1 MRIKEVLTEEEKLM
15 EKEETKMAEKFKLF
29 EEKIQMASQ
38 TAQDAL
44 DNMEKWRRRRVLLEQ
59 PIIKL
64 GIIRKRIFS

>member
-1 MRIKEVLTEEEKLM
+1 MV
-15 EKEETKMAEKFKLF
+15 EKFKLF

-59 PIIKL
+59 PIIKYR
-64 GIIRKRIFS
+64 IIEKKSQNMKKLFMDVLNFHES